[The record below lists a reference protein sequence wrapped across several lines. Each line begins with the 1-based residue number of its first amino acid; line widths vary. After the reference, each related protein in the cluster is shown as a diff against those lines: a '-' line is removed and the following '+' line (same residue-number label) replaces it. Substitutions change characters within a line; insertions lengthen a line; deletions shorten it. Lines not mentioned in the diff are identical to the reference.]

1 MRVMLINPWDK
12 TVKEVDTK
20 EWSIDVIYELLTHD
34 GRNPTDDFNIVNLA
48 PKVALYV
55 DGEGFLKPDVPVWY
69 IIGHGK
75 HDELRPL
82 CGMGV
87 LFGNVDNE
95 GDDVGLPEYISE
107 KFCQAAVTWSGQTS
121 TGTLTPTRE
130 TENSIIIG
138 EPILKGE
145 RNAS

>member
-1 MRVMLINPWDK
+1 MRVMIIDPWAK
-12 TVKEVDTK
+12 TVTEKTIED
-20 EWSIDVIYELLTHD
+20 SGLQRIYENLTHE
-34 GRNPTDDFNIVNLA
+34 GEKMTDDFNVVQLA
-48 PKVALYV
+48 PKVMVYV

-69 IIGHGK
+69 IIGYGK

-82 CGMGV
+82 CGMGI
-87 LFGNVDNE
+87 LFGGVDEE
-95 GDDVGLPEYISE
+95 GDDRSLPEYISE